1 MTKAFLLA
9 MLLMTLIRCG
19 QDPLAFA
26 IEPIPVGYDRAEV
39 LDADIVDID
48 NDGDSDLVA
57 ATTADL
63 RYLEFSEGRYS
74 DMTAGTALGKV
85 SAVEA
90 VHRDGHDYIVKRGNE
105 LSRLEYSG
113 IGTWRESEE
122 AVENFESEP
131 MLEARA
137 DFDLDGQSDRAQI
150 INNTLLIEF
159 AHGDTW
165 TDVTSQVAVD
175 GLMLPRP
182 GRRIR
187 AADLEGDGD
196 MDLIVVGGR
205 MFRLINNGGKL
216 APR

>member
-1 MTKAFLLA
+1 MTKAFLSV
-9 MLLMTLIRCG
+9 MLLMTLVRCG
-19 QDPLAFA
+19 KDPLAFA

-39 LDADIVDID
+39 LDADAIDID

-57 ATTADL
+57 ATAADL

-74 DMTAGTALGKV
+74 EMTAGTGLAKV
-85 SAVEA
+85 SAVETM
-90 VHRDGHDYIVKRGNE
+90 HRDGNDYIVKRGNE

-113 IGTWRESEE
+113 IGTWRESED
-122 AVENFESEP
+122 AVENFNPEP

-137 DFDLDGQSDRAQI
+137 DFDLDGQIDRAQI
-150 INNTLLIEF
+150 INNTLLVEL

-165 TDVTSQVAVD
+165 IDVTSRVAVD
-175 GLMLPRP
+175 GLMLPKP

-205 MFRLINNGGKL
+205 LFRLINNGGKF
-216 APR
+216 AQR